1 MNQQKET
8 LAKQAM
14 ERDKHDPRW
23 DYYHVGTKVLRNGV
37 EVGQVKTVFF
47 NTEHFILYEISFN
60 DKIKSHNG
68 VPINEVALEGLSID
82 GIYLK
87 GYLTPED
94 MLYKLLKIN
103 RVQRLRNRGYKTPP
117 NTKYVGRP
125 TIYGNPHKVGEGGV
139 ADAKF
144 AMELYRADL
153 EAMQKNNLPKFECL
167 MQGLV
172 GYENVSCWC
181 SLDKPCHADVLIEFY
196 NEWNKL

>member
-1 MNQQKET
+1 MRNSI
-8 LAKQAM
+8 KQAM

-37 EVGQVKTVFF
+37 EVGQVKAVFF

-94 MLYKLLKIN
+94 MLYKLLN
-103 RVQRLRNRGYKTPP
+103 
-117 NTKYVGRP
+117 
-125 TIYGNPHKVGEGGV
+125 
-139 ADAKF
+139 
-144 AMELYRADL
+144 
-153 EAMQKNNLPKFECL
+153 
-167 MQGLV
+167 
-172 GYENVSCWC
+172 
-181 SLDKPCHADVLIEFY
+181 
-196 NEWNKL
+196 